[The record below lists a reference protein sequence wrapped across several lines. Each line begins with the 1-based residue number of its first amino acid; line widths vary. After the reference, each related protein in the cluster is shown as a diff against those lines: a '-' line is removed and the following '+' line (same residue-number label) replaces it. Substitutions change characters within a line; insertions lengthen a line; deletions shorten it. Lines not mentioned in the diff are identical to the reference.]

1 MKIIKLSLCISMVGA
16 FATLPTAYANEV
28 VTNCTQV
35 VESGGSDSDA
45 TNNESCAAV
54 SIPFDYGDA
63 PDPTFPVLLA
73 NEGARH
79 QLGTDVYL
87 GKCVD
92 GDSGA
97 LQGGGSAD
105 DADEGQ
111 SVYGVCATDE
121 FGKKDDEDGVAIE
134 PLHVGDTKSVVQVT
148 ASAACKLNAWVD
160 WNQDGSWGGAGEQ
173 VFIDQVLSAGVNDLT
188 MDVPAFAAEGTIY
201 TRFRC
206 STAGADGIGG
216 EAADGEVEDYA
227 LNILPAVP
235 KTPVSVGDIIW
246 DDTDKDGKQTAGEN
260 PLAGA
265 TVSLLDSTGA
275 PAKDLTGTIVAEIT
289 TDATGKYLFD
299 NLPEGDYSVKVTPP
313 KDYIPSP
320 SAGDVD
326 TVPAND
332 DSNCAVRGDGS
343 ITTELFTLT
352 AGGEPVDD
360 GDTDANSNL
369 SVDCGFYKPTEP
381 VYSLGNKVWIDDG
394 ADTPANVNNGTLDEG
409 EAAVADGVV
418 IELRNAEGAL
428 LTTTT
433 TSKGFYLF
441 SGLAAGDYKVCVAA
455 SNFATGST
463 LDGFSAS
470 TGGNET
476 DANAGVDSNDNGSDV
491 IAEGLCSNVITL
503 DGNAPTGE
511 LDTASG
517 VAGEDG
523 VNTPDALSDLT
534 VDFAVIPPKPAIP
547 VSVGDTVW
555 IDANENGKQ
564 DEGEAPLVGAVV
576 TLLDKDGN
584 PVKDLDGNNVDYIQT
599 GVDGKYLFS
608 DLPEG
613 EYIVRVKAPDGY
625 VVTQG
630 GAAVDTDSANDDSN
644 CAVVGGNVQTLPFM
658 LTAGAEPVNDGDTDA
673 NSDLSVDCGFYQPK
687 EPTHSIGNRVWID
700 TNNNGL
706 ADGGEM
712 PASAGVSLDL
722 KDANG
727 TVIKSTT
734 TDATGRYLFSG
745 LAAGSYQVCV
755 VADNFA
761 AGNILEGFT
770 ASTGGN
776 VADANTDIDGDD
788 NGTDDIASGLCS
800 NLVVLDD
807 QEPTGENGVN
817 DLPGVD
823 GVNTDDNRSNLS
835 VDFGI
840 VAPVVAPKVVAV
852 GDYLWIDANQ
862 DGKQNAGELPLAGA
876 TVTLL
881 DKDGNPAKDV
891 DGNAIAPFTTGADG
905 LYGFTK
911 LPEGDYSIRVQA
923 PEGYMP
929 TTNAGDVDEVVANDD
944 SNCAVMGDHVQ
955 SAPFTLMAGTEPA
968 SGVDGDGDNS
978 NLTVDCGFYQPST
991 AVHSIGNMVW
1001 VDDGAGDNTKADNGQ
1016 FDEGETLLNGIKLE
1030 LRDTTGAVLDSTM
1043 TAGGYYLF
1051 SGLSAGE
1058 YQVCVSAN
1066 NFSGM
1071 GKLVG
1076 YTAGVNGKEADANTN
1091 GDSNDNAG
1099 AMTENGL
1106 CSNVIVLD
1114 DQEPTGELP
1123 TASGTAGDD
1132 SMGTEDSR
1140 SNLTVDFAV
1149 LPPAV
1154 APKAVSVGDRIWID
1168 TNEDGQQDEGETGLE
1183 GAVVTLLD
1191 KEGNP
1196 VTDLD
1201 GKPVAPKTTAT
1212 DGMYL
1217 FENLPQGEYFV
1228 RVVAPE
1234 GYITTKGG
1242 AAVNDDPS
1250 NTDSNCQVVDGQTQ
1264 TGAFNLTTDILT
1276 VDCGF
1281 YLPKAPMH
1289 SLGNAV
1295 WVDANN
1301 NGLFDKDEQPVVDG
1315 VVMELLDKDGKVMK
1329 YTETK
1334 NGYYLFSGLEAGEY
1348 QVCVAH
1354 GNFDEGLLK
1363 GYTPSTGGDE
1373 ADVNTGTDNADNGD
1387 NNTQDGLCSEVI
1399 ILDDKSPTGELPTA
1413 SGTAGEDGMGTD
1425 DNRSNLTIDFGV
1437 IAPVAPK
1444 AVSVGDRIWIDTNED
1459 GQQDEGETGLEGAVV
1474 TLLDK
1479 EGNPVTDLDG
1489 KPVAPKTT
1497 ATDGMYLFE
1506 NLPQGEYFVR
1516 VAAPEGYITTK
1527 GGTAVN
1533 DDPSNTD
1540 SNCQV
1545 VDGQTQTGA
1554 FNLTTDILTV
1564 DCGFYLP
1571 KAPMHSLGNAVW
1583 VDANNNGLF
1592 DKDEQPVVDGV
1603 VMELL
1608 DKSGNVMK
1616 YTETKNG
1623 YYLFSGLEAGEYQVC
1638 VAHGNFD
1645 EGLLKGYTPSTGGDE
1660 ADVNTGTDNADNG
1673 DNDTQDGLCSEVI
1686 ILDDKSPTGELPT
1699 ASGTAGEDG
1708 MGTDDNRSNLTIDF
1722 GVIAPVAAKA
1732 TVSGTVSVDTTGDSV
1747 GETPLEG
1754 ILLSLLNKDGTP
1766 VLDKDGKPVT
1776 TLTNANGE
1784 YVFTDVEPGDY
1795 LVVETQPEG
1804 YDSVIDG
1811 DTTLPE
1817 DDAANTNTTDDS
1829 IPVSV
1834 TAGETDDGNNFV
1846 ERAPVKPNTVSVGD
1860 YVWIDANENG
1870 QQDTGEAPLA
1880 GATVTL
1886 MDKDGKPVVLSGDM
1900 AIAPIVTGADGKY
1913 LFSNLPEGE
1922 YSISV
1927 AAPKDSGYLP
1937 TKGGAKVD
1945 SDPSNTDSN
1954 CSVDTGKTSLFTL
1967 TAGAEPD
1974 VEADGDGKDGNMTVD
1989 CGFYLPKTP
1998 THSLGNMVWVDN
2010 GEGGNAGN
2018 GRFDAGET
2026 LPSNV
2031 VMELRDST
2039 GALVNTTQTASG
2051 YYLFSGLTAG
2061 EYKVCVA
2068 GSNFNE
2074 GAALDGYT
2082 ASTAA
2087 KEADANANG
2096 DNNDN
2101 GDSTA
2106 SDGLCSNLIVLDDK
2120 EPTGE
2125 QPVASGIPGDDGM
2138 DTEDNRSNLTV
2149 DFAVV
2154 PVEPVDPGT
2163 PVSVGNQ
2170 IWIDSNANGQREE
2183 GEGFLEN
2190 AVVTLTDA
2198 SGRPVTD
2205 VDGNTVAPHTTG
2217 ADGLYLFDNL
2227 PEGEYIVTVEP
2238 PEGFFPTIGGIDV
2251 DADASDI
2258 DSNCRVNP
2266 VNTTIETH
2274 PFTLTAGAEPDADGD
2289 DANGNM
2295 TVDCGFYGSVSL
2307 GDKVWL
2313 DSNADGQQNNAEP
2326 GIGGVS
2332 VSLWEED
2339 GITPATDATG
2349 KPVAAVMTDASGNYL
2364 FQNLKPGNY
2373 IVVMNPGKDSG
2384 YSLTKGGAD
2393 PDTDPSNTDSNC
2405 KVVEGRFQTPAVTL
2419 TPGTEPNANGFSNL
2433 TVDCGLFRPVNL
2445 GSRLWLDLDGNGKQ
2459 DGGEPGIPGATVTL
2473 LTVDGKPVTDVFG
2486 DVLKPQTTDADG
2498 KYFFGNLREG
2508 DYIVKVVPPVGYLPT
2523 LGGNDPNDDN
2533 ATDSNGVLA
2542 PDGSIVSKPIS
2553 LKWGDEPAD
2562 GGATNTTVGFGLV
2575 ANLHVPTLSQWGV
2588 MIMSMLLATAA
2599 FFRRRRED

>member
-35 VESGGSDSDA
+35 VETGGSDSDA

-63 PDPTFPVLLA
+63 PDPNFPVLLA
-73 NEGARH
+73 SEGARH

-97 LQGGGSAD
+97 LQGSGSAD

-111 SVYGVCATDE
+111 PVYGVCATDA
-121 FGKKDDEDGVAIE
+121 FDKKDDEDGVAIE

-148 ASAACKLNAWVD
+148 ANAACKLNAWVD

-206 STAGADGIGG
+206 STAGGDGIGG

-227 LNILPAVP
+227 LTILPAVP
-235 KTPVSVGDIIW
+235 KTPVSVGDFIW
-246 DDTDKDGKQTAGEN
+246 EDTDKDGKQDAGEN

-275 PAKDLTGTIVAEIT
+275 PAKDLTGTIVPAIT
-289 TDATGKYLFD
+289 TDATGKYLFA

-313 KDYIPSP
+313 KDYVVSP
-320 SAGDVD
+320 NAGDVD

-332 DSNCAVRGDGS
+332 DSNCAVQGDGS

-352 AGGEPVDD
+352 VGGEPVDD

-381 VYSLGNKVWIDDG
+381 VHSLGNKVWIDDG
-394 ADTPANVNNGTLDEG
+394 ADTPANANNGTLDEG

-470 TGGNET
+470 TGGNEV

-491 IAEGLCSNVITL
+491 IADGLCSSVITL

-523 VNTPDALSDLT
+523 VNTPDELSDLT

-564 DEGEAPLVGAVV
+564 DEGELPLVGAVV

-599 GVDGKYLFS
+599 GEDGKYLFS

-673 NSDLSVDCGFYQPK
+673 NSDLTVDCGFYQPK

-706 ADGGEM
+706 ADEGEM

-755 VADNFA
+755 VTENFA

-776 VADANTDIDGDD
+776 VVDANSDIDGDD

-807 QEPTGENGVN
+807 KEPTGENGVN
-817 DLPGVD
+817 DQLGVD
-823 GVNTDDNRSNLS
+823 GVNTDDNRSNLT

-840 VAPVVAPKVVAV
+840 IPPVVAPKVVAV

-862 DGKQNAGELPLAGA
+862 NGKQDEGEQPLAGA
-876 TVTLL
+876 IVTLL
-881 DKDGNPAKDV
+881 DKDGSPAKDM
-891 DGNAIAPFTTGADG
+891 DGNVIAPVTTGADG

-923 PEGYMP
+923 PEGYIP
-929 TTNAGDVDEVVANDD
+929 TTNAGDVDEVAANDD
-944 SNCAVMGDHVQ
+944 SNCAVMGDNVQ
-955 SAPFTLMAGTEPA
+955 TAPFTLMAGTEPA

-978 NLTVDCGFYQPST
+978 NLTVDCGFYKPTT

-1030 LRDTTGAVLDSTM
+1030 LRDTTGAVVDSTM
-1043 TAGGYYLF
+1043 TSGGYYLF
-1051 SGLSAGE
+1051 SGLNAGE

-1091 GDSNDNAG
+1091 GDSNDNGG

-1106 CSNVIVLD
+1106 CSNIIVLD

-1123 TASGTAGDD
+1123 IASGTAGDD
-1132 SMGTEDSR
+1132 SMGTDDNR

-1149 LPPAV
+1149 LPPVV

-1168 TNEDGQQDEGETGLE
+1168 TNENGQQDEGETGLE

-1191 KEGNP
+1191 KAGNP

-1201 GKPVAPKTTAT
+1201 GKPVAAITTAT

-1217 FENLPQGEYFV
+1217 FENLPQGEYLV
-1228 RVVAPE
+1228 RVAAPE

-1250 NTDSNCQVVDGQTQ
+1250 NTDSNCQVVDGKTQ
-1264 TGAFNLTTDILT
+1264 TGAFNLTTDNLT

-1281 YLPKAPMH
+1281 YLPKAPTH
-1289 SLGNAV
+1289 SLGNSV

-1315 VVMELLDKDGKVMK
+1315 VVMELLDKDGKVMA

-1334 NGYYLFSGLEAGEY
+1334 NGYYLFSGLPAGEY
-1348 QVCVAH
+1348 SVCVAH

-1373 ADVNTGTDNADNGD
+1373 ADVNAGTDNADNGD

-1437 IAPVAPK
+1437 VAPVAPK
-1444 AVSVGDRIWIDTNED
+1444 AVSVGDRIWIDTNEN

-1479 EGNPVTDLDG
+1479 AGNPVTDLDG
-1489 KPVAPKTT
+1489 KPVAAITT

-1506 NLPQGEYFVR
+1506 NLPQGEYLVR

-1527 GGTAVN
+1527 GGAAVN

-1545 VDGQTQTGA
+1545 VDGKTQTGA
-1554 FNLTTDILTV
+1554 FNLTTDNLTV

-1571 KAPMHSLGNAVW
+1571 KAPTHSLGNSVW

-1608 DKSGNVMK
+1608 DKDGKVMA

-1623 YYLFSGLEAGEYQVC
+1623 YYLFSGLPAGEYSVC

-1660 ADVNTGTDNADNG
+1660 ADVNAGTDNADNG
-1673 DNDTQDGLCSEVI
+1673 DNNTQDGLCSEVI

-1722 GVIAPVAAKA
+1722 GVV
-1732 TVSGTVSVDTTGDSV
+1732 
-1747 GETPLEG
+1747 
-1754 ILLSLLNKDGTP
+1754 
-1766 VLDKDGKPVT
+1766 
-1776 TLTNANGE
+1776 
-1784 YVFTDVEPGDY
+1784 
-1795 LVVETQPEG
+1795 
-1804 YDSVIDG
+1804 
-1811 DTTLPE
+1811 
-1817 DDAANTNTTDDS
+1817 
-1829 IPVSV
+1829 
-1834 TAGETDDGNNFV
+1834 
-1846 ERAPVKPNTVSVGD
+1846 APVKPNTVSVGD
-1860 YVWIDANENG
+1860 YVWIDTNENG
-1870 QQDTGEAPLA
+1870 LQDSDELGME

-1886 MDKDGKPVVLSGDM
+1886 LDKEGKPVSDVDGLTV
-1900 AIAPIVTGADGKY
+1900 AAVTTGSNGQY

-1922 YSISV
+1922 YLIRVDLPNPYLDYRPTQSV
-1927 AAPKDSGYLP
+1927 ADV
-1937 TKGGAKVD
+1937 GATD
-1945 SDPSNTDSN
+1945 NDSN
-1954 CSVDTGKTSLFTL
+1954 CSSNDGIVQTNVFNLTS
-1967 TAGAEPD
+1967 D
-1974 VEADGDGKDGNMTVD
+1974 SMSVD

-1998 THSLGNMVWVDN
+1998 THSIGNMVWVDN
-2010 GEGGNAGN
+2010 GAGESAGN
-2018 GRFDAGET
+2018 GRYDAGET
-2026 LPSNV
+2026 LPSQV

-2051 YYLFSGLTAG
+2051 YYVFSGLTAG

-2074 GAALDGYT
+2074 GEALDGYT

-2087 KEADANANG
+2087 KEADANVDG

-2125 QPVASGIPGDDGM
+2125 QPTASGIAGDDGM

-2170 IWIDSNANGQREE
+2170 IWIDSNANGIREE

-2238 PEGFFPTIGGIDV
+2238 PEWFFPTIGGIDV
-2251 DADASDI
+2251 DADASDT

-2274 PFTLTAGAEPDADGD
+2274 SFTLTAGAEPDADGD

-2405 KVVEGRFQTPAVTL
+2405 KVVEGRFQTPTVTL
-2419 TPGTEPNANGFSNL
+2419 IPGAEPNANGFSNL

-2445 GSRLWLDLDGNGKQ
+2445 GSRLWLDLNGNGKQ

-2473 LTVDGKPVTDVFG
+2473 LTVDGKPVTNVFG

-2523 LGGNDPNDDN
+2523 VGGNDPNDDN
-2533 ATDSNGVLA
+2533 ATDSNGILA

-2553 LKWGDEPAD
+2553 LKWGDEPED

-2575 ANLHVPTLSQWGV
+2575 ANLHVPTLSQWGMV
-2588 MIMSMLLATAA
+2588 IMSMLLATAA

>member
-35 VESGGSDSDA
+35 VDSGGSDSDA

-54 SIPFDYGDA
+54 SIPFDHGDA
-63 PDPTFPVLLA
+63 PDPGFPTLA
-73 NEGARH
+73 SSNGARH
-79 QLGTDVYL
+79 QLGTDLYL

-92 GDSGA
+92 GDSGV
-97 LQGGGSAD
+97 LQGGASAD

-111 SVYGVCATDE
+111 PVYGVCATDA
-121 FGKKDDEDGVAIE
+121 FGKQDDEDGVAIE

-201 TRFRC
+201 ARFRC
-206 STAGADGIGG
+206 STAGGDGIGG

-235 KTPVSVGDIIW
+235 KTPVSVGDLIW
-246 DDTDKDGKQTAGEN
+246 EDTNKNGKQDAGED

-265 TVSLLDSTGA
+265 TVILLDSNGS
-275 PAKDLTGTIVAEIT
+275 PAKDLTGTIVPEVV
-289 TDATGKYLFD
+289 TDATGKYLFS
-299 NLPEGDYSVKVTPP
+299 NLPEGDYSVKVIPP
-313 KDYIPSP
+313 KDYIPTVN
-320 SAGDVD
+320 AGDVD

-332 DSNCAVRGDGS
+332 DSNCAVQGDGS
-343 ITTELFTLT
+343 ITTALFSLT
-352 AGGEPVDD
+352 AGGEPIDD

-369 SVDCGFYKPTEP
+369 GVDCGFYKPTEP
-381 VYSLGNKVWIDDG
+381 VHSLGNKVWIDDG
-394 ADTPANVNNGTLDEG
+394 ADTPANANNGTLDEG
-409 EAAVADGVV
+409 EAAVDDGVV
-418 IELRNAEGAL
+418 IELRNADGAL

-511 LDTASG
+511 LDTANG
-517 VAGEDG
+517 IAGDDG
-523 VNTPDALSDLT
+523 VNTPDELSDLT

-576 TLLDKDGN
+576 TLLDKNGN

-613 EYIVRVKAPDGY
+613 EYIVRVKAPNGY

-630 GAAVDTDSANDDSN
+630 GAAVDTDSVNDDSN

-673 NSDLSVDCGFYQPK
+673 NTDLTVDCGFYQPK
-687 EPTHSIGNRVWID
+687 EPPHSIGNRVWID
-700 TNNNGL
+700 ANNNGL
-706 ADGGEM
+706 ADEGEM
-712 PASAGVSLDL
+712 AAGAGISLDL

-727 TVIKSTT
+727 AVISSTT
-734 TDATGRYLFSG
+734 TDTTGRYLFSG
-745 LAAGSYQVCV
+745 LAAGNYQVCV
-755 VADNFA
+755 VAENFI

-776 VADANTDIDGDD
+776 ISDANTDIDGDD
-788 NGTDDIASGLCS
+788 NGSDDIAVGLCS

-823 GVNTDDNRSNLS
+823 GVNTDDNRSNLT

-840 VAPVVAPKVVAV
+840 VAPVVEPKVVAV

-862 DGKQNAGELPLAGA
+862 NGKQDEGELPLAGA

-881 DKDGNPAKDV
+881 DKDGNPAKDM

-923 PEGYMP
+923 PEGYIP
-929 TTNAGDVDEVVANDD
+929 TINAGDVDEVVANDD

-955 SAPFTLMAGTEPA
+955 TAPFTLMAGTEPP
-968 SGVDGDGDNS
+968 SGIDGDGDNS

-1001 VDDGAGDNTKADNGQ
+1001 VDDGAGDNAKAGNGQ

-1030 LRDTTGAVLDSTM
+1030 LRDATGTVLDSTM
-1043 TAGGYYLF
+1043 TSGGYYLF
-1051 SGLSAGE
+1051 SGLNAGE

-1076 YTAGVNGKEADANTN
+1076 YTAGINGKEADANAN
-1091 GDSNDNAG
+1091 GDSNDNGG
-1099 AMTENGL
+1099 AMTANGL

-1114 DQEPTGELP
+1114 EQEPTGELP

-1132 SMGTEDSR
+1132 GMGTDDNR

-1168 TNEDGQQDEGETGLE
+1168 TNENGQQDEGETGLE

-1201 GKPVAPKTTAT
+1201 GKPVAAITTAT

-1217 FENLPQGEYFV
+1217 FENLPQGEYLV
-1228 RVVAPE
+1228 RVAAPE

-1250 NTDSNCQVVDGQTQ
+1250 NTDSNCQVVDGKTQ
-1264 TGAFNLTTDILT
+1264 TGAFNLTTDNLT

-1281 YLPKAPMH
+1281 YLPKAPTH
-1289 SLGNAV
+1289 SLGNSV

-1301 NGLFDKDEQPVVDG
+1301 NGVFDKDEQPVVDG
-1315 VVMELLDKDGKVMK
+1315 VVMELLDKDGKVLT

-1334 NGYYLFSGLEAGEY
+1334 DGYYLFSGLAAGEY

-1363 GYTPSTGGDE
+1363 GYTGSPLRN
-1373 ADVNTGTDNADNGD
+1373 APTDNQSSGD
-1387 NNTQDGLCSEVI
+1387 GDVQDGLCSTVLV
-1399 ILDDKSPTGELPTA
+1399 LDDQQPTGETPTA
-1413 SGTAGEDGMGTD
+1413 SGTAGDDGMGTD
-1425 DNRSNLTIDFGV
+1425 DNRSNLTVDFGV
-1437 IAPVAPK
+1437 VPPDIAPPK
-1444 AVSVGDRIWIDTNED
+1444 AVSVGDRIWIDTNEN
-1459 GQQDEGETGLEGAVV
+1459 GQQDDDEIGLEGATV

-1489 KPVAPKTT
+1489 KPVAAITT
-1497 ATDGMYLFE
+1497 AADGMYLFE
-1506 NLPQGEYFVR
+1506 NLPQGEYLVR

-1527 GGTAVN
+1527 GGAAVN

-1545 VDGQTQTGA
+1545 VDGKTQTGA
-1554 FNLTTDILTV
+1554 FNLTTDNLTV

-1571 KAPMHSLGNAVW
+1571 KAPTHSLGNSVW
-1583 VDANNNGLF
+1583 VDANNNGVF

-1608 DKSGNVMK
+1608 DKDGKVLT
-1616 YTETKNG
+1616 YTETKDG
-1623 YYLFSGLEAGEYQVC
+1623 YYLFSGLAAGEYQVC

-1645 EGLLKGYTPSTGGDE
+1645 EGLLKGYTGSPLRN
-1660 ADVNTGTDNADNG
+1660 APTDNQSSG
-1673 DNDTQDGLCSEVI
+1673 DGDVQDGLCSTVLV
-1686 ILDDKSPTGELPT
+1686 LDDQQPTGETPT
-1699 ASGTAGEDG
+1699 ASGTAGDDG
-1708 MGTDDNRSNLTIDF
+1708 MGTDDNRSNLTVDF
-1722 GVIAPVAAKA
+1722 GVVPPDIAPPKA
-1732 TVSGTVSVDTTGDSV
+1732 
-1747 GETPLEG
+1747 
-1754 ILLSLLNKDGTP
+1754 
-1766 VLDKDGKPVT
+1766 
-1776 TLTNANGE
+1776 
-1784 YVFTDVEPGDY
+1784 
-1795 LVVETQPEG
+1795 
-1804 YDSVIDG
+1804 
-1811 DTTLPE
+1811 
-1817 DDAANTNTTDDS
+1817 
-1829 IPVSV
+1829 
-1834 TAGETDDGNNFV
+1834 
-1846 ERAPVKPNTVSVGD
+1846 VSVGD
-1860 YVWIDANENG
+1860 RIWIDTNENG
-1870 QQDTGEAPLA
+1870 QQDDDEIGLE

-1886 MDKDGKPVVLSGDM
+1886 LDKEGNPVTDLDGKPVA
-1900 AIAPIVTGADGKY
+1900 AITTAADGMY
-1913 LFSNLPEGE
+1913 LFENLPQGE
-1922 YSISV
+1922 YLVRV
-1927 AAPKDSGYLP
+1927 AAPEGYIT
-1937 TKGGAKVD
+1937 TKGGAAVND
-1945 SDPSNTDSN
+1945 DPSNTDSN
-1954 CSVDTGKTSLFTL
+1954 CQVVDGKTQTGAFNL
-1967 TAGAEPD
+1967 TTD
-1974 VEADGDGKDGNMTVD
+1974 NLTVD
-1989 CGFYLPKTP
+1989 CGFYLPKAP
-1998 THSLGNMVWVDN
+1998 THSLGNSVWVDANNN
-2010 GEGGNAGN
+2010 GV
-2018 GRFDAGET
+2018 FDKDEQPVVDG
-2026 LPSNV
+2026 V
-2031 VMELRDST
+2031 VMELLDKDGKVLT
-2039 GALVNTTQTASG
+2039 YTETKDG

-2061 EYKVCVA
+2061 EYQVCVA

-2087 KEADANANG
+2087 KEADANADG

-2101 GDSTA
+2101 GDSTV

-2125 QPVASGIPGDDGM
+2125 MPTASGIAGDDGM
-2138 DTEDNRSNLTV
+2138 GTADNRSNLTV

-2154 PVEPVDPGT
+2154 PVKPVEPGT

-2205 VDGNTVAPHTTG
+2205 MDGKIVAPHTTG

-2238 PEGFFPTIGGIDV
+2238 PEGFFLTIGGIDV
-2251 DADASDI
+2251 DDDASDV

-2266 VNTTIETH
+2266 INTTIETH
-2274 PFTLTAGAEPDADGD
+2274 PFTLIAGAEPDADGD

-2339 GITPATDATG
+2339 GITPATDASG

-2373 IVVMNPGKDSG
+2373 IVTMNPGKDSG
-2384 YSLTKGGAD
+2384 YSITRGGAD

-2405 KVVEGRFQTPAVTL
+2405 KVVEGRFQTPVVTL
-2419 TPGTEPNANGFSNL
+2419 IPGTEPNANGFSNL
-2433 TVDCGLFRPVNL
+2433 TVDCGLFRSVNL

-2508 DYIVKVVPPVGYLPT
+2508 DYVVKVVPPAGYLPT
-2523 LGGNDPNDDN
+2523 VGGNDPNDDD

-2553 LKWGDEPAD
+2553 LRWGDEPED

-2575 ANLHVPTLSQWGV
+2575 ANLHVPTLSQWGLA
-2588 MIMSMLLATAA
+2588 IMSMLLATAA